1 MKKLVF
7 VAIATMITA
16 TSLNAQSIQFGAKA
30 GVNFSALNGDTGE
43 VLDLKA
49 RTSFHLGGVA
59 EIMFSDKFSFQ
70 PELLYSAQGTDYED
84 MDAGIEGTLKLDYL
98 NVPLLGKY
106 YVTEGFSIQAGPQVG
121 LLLSAKS
128 EFEIAGDSQEED
140 VKDSMSGID
149 FGLNFGLGYKLPS
162 GLFFDARYNLGLS
175 NVNDEDS
182 DIIDDKNGVIQLSV
196 GFSF

>member
-7 VAIATMITA
+7 VAMATMITM
-16 TSLNAQSIQFGAKA
+16 TTLNAQSIKFGAKA
-30 GVNFSALNGDTGE
+30 GVNFASLNGDTGE
-43 VLDLKA
+43 ILDLKT
-49 RTSFHLGGVA
+49 RTSFHVGGVA

-70 PELLYSAQGTDYED
+70 PELLYSAQGTAYED
-84 MDAGIEGTLKLDYL
+84 VDAAIEGTLKLDYL

-128 EFEIAGDSQEED
+128 EFEVAGDSQEED
-140 VKDSMSGID
+140 VKDAVSGVD

-175 NVNDEDS
+175 NVNDGDS
-182 DIIDDKNGVIQLSV
+182 DIIDDKNGVIQISV